1 MKSLTESP
9 AILTVHA
16 GSPGQYILRTT
27 DLRHRPL
34 VVAVTKLLADA
45 SSFVVITPSDI
56 KVFTAEPQEETHVP
70 EIDAETKSAIDAEEV
85 RSVPGT
91 DIPAEMDD
99 EGSTEEPVPAKPR
112 RRAKPASVAG
122 HDEKC
127 GRCSGA
133 GRIAIALDNGVASDA
148 ACPICKGTGVMVRY
162 GARR

>member
-1 MKSLTESP
+1 M
-9 AILTVHA
+9 
-16 GSPGQYILRTT
+16 
-27 DLRHRPL
+27 
-34 VVAVTKLLADA
+34 
-45 SSFVVITPSDI
+45 VITPSDI
-56 KVFTAEPQEETHVP
+56 KVFTATGNGDSPEPETEVP
-70 EIDAETKSAIDAEEV
+70 FDAETQSAIDAEEG